1 MEQGQF
7 DHADLE
13 FKNAQNALEQFL
25 PLLPHDLD
33 PARRALVERLLPY
46 ALNERGKLLL
56 EEGDIQGAQ
65 SVMLESIAGYHA
77 MTLSYPGN
85 NAWFLMM
92 GGSRGALAEVYL
104 LGGDSDKA
112 LDAANAMNRDF
123 QSANSPTGD
132 AGDCVIFGRVLNA
145 RHELQ
150 KAVKVYEGCLA
161 MAQPES
167 EYMADAL
174 GYYGD
179 ALLASGNPVGALK
192 QFTQEL
198 ELARRLAGIDATNAD
213 AISGVAAALAR
224 LAEVPSSGVSWREVV
239 AEYELRKKV
248 GSLTSADQHQLTAAL
263 AAIERQ

>member
-1 MEQGQF
+1 
-7 DHADLE
+7 
-13 FKNAQNALEQFL
+13 
-25 PLLPHDLD
+25 
-33 PARRALVERLLPY
+33 
-46 ALNERGKLLL
+46 
-56 EEGDIQGAQ
+56 
-65 SVMLESIAGYHA
+65 
-77 MTLSYPGN
+77 
-85 NAWFLMM
+85 
-92 GGSRGALAEVYL
+92 
-104 LGGDSDKA
+104 
-112 LDAANAMNRDF
+112 
-123 QSANSPTGD
+123 
-132 AGDCVIFGRVLNA
+132 
-145 RHELQ
+145 
-150 KAVKVYEGCLA
+150 